1 MKALLME
8 IMESKVMTNY
18 CDKASSAFNGLT
30 DSEVKKLQV
39 KCEIFDQKLL
49 CLDKFTIQKFKFK
62 TKKHFA
68 SLWKSYFHSVMD
80 KPQ

>member
-8 IMESKVMTNY
+8 IMESKVMNCD

-39 KCEIFDQKLL
+39 KFEMLDQKLL
-49 CLDKFTIQKFKFK
+49 CLDKFYNSKVQIQN
-62 TKKHFA
+62 
-68 SLWKSYFHSVMD
+68 
-80 KPQ
+80 